1 MLFQTWSSNGY
12 SALVAQ
18 ESFLKPGNFSIQIGS
33 EAATSLPIANFFN
46 EIAVDMQQKA
56 LAGKLDRLENKEC
69 IDAYA
74 VPLQT
79 NRRNV
84 IVVTKNNSSRTDV
97 FDAFEAPVPSATN
110 RNGPEQYSWLC
121 QKLKLN
127 SNDQCLYHTEHLR
140 LDASLWT
147 ITDNAKIMYCL
158 SERTEEHCKV
168 QLSVPFVLIVFFVCL
183 FKTIVMFAV
192 AFFTY
197 EAPLMTTGDAIS
209 SFLTRPD
216 RHTRYMCL
224 ASKDY
229 IIRHKNGWRASA
241 PAYYMTK
248 PKRWYSSNTTR
259 ILSTILLM
267 VLGICLC
274 VALYTTSNEPFTLEG
289 LMAQGIGGINQRFF
303 IGWHLKEQG
312 GMFRSVCLAN
322 IGHAIFGV
330 LYVVYNNV
338 FYAMIFSDEWAR
350 YGDHRKGLRVS
361 ESPRGKQRTVY
372 FFLMPHRIA
381 IVIIAFS
388 CIIHTCI
395 SQTLF
400 LVDVEAYG
408 SEIKTSGIKSTI
420 FGRQNEAD
428 FTTTGFSPLANLFLI
443 VFAALMVVYLVWM
456 SSRKLKSGMPVT
468 STCSA
473 AISANCQPGLDE
485 VSDAYLYPMQW
496 GVTHTEN
503 GIGHTSFSC
512 RVIKPAREG
521 MLYI

>member
-1 MLFQTWSSNGY
+1 
-12 SALVAQ
+12 VAQ
-18 ESFLKPGNFSIQIGS
+18 ETFLKDGPFTIEIGPEPEVS
-33 EAATSLPIANFFN
+33 RPIANFFN
-46 EIAVDMQQKA
+46 EIAKDMHTKA
-56 LAGKLDRLENKEC
+56 IANKLDRLENKEC

-84 IVVTKNNSSRTDV
+84 IVVTKTNSSRPDV
-97 FDAFEAPVPSATN
+97 FDAFEAPVPSASN
-110 RNGPEQYSWLC
+110 RDGPEQYSWLC

-147 ITDNAKIMYCL
+147 ITDNSKILYCL
-158 SERTEEHCKV
+158 SERTEEHCKL
-168 QLSVPFVLIVFFVCL
+168 QLSVPFALIVFFICL
-183 FKTIVMFAV
+183 FKSIVMFAV

-197 EAPLMTTGDAIS
+197 ETPLMTTGDAIS

-216 RHTRYMCL
+216 RYTRYMCL

-229 IIRHKNGWRASA
+229 IIRHRGGWRASA
-241 PAYYMTK
+241 PAYYVTK
-248 PKRWYSSNTTR
+248 PKRWFSSNITR
-259 ILSTILLM
+259 VLSTILLM
-267 VLGICLC
+267 ILGLCLA
-274 VALYTTSNEPFTLEG
+274 VALYCTSNEPFTIDG

-322 IGHAIFGV
+322 IGHAIFGI

-350 YGDHRKGLRVS
+350 YGHHRKGLRVS

-372 FFLMPHRIA
+372 FFLMPHKIA
-381 IVIIAFS
+381 LAIMAFS
-388 CIIHTCI
+388 SAIHTCI

-400 LVDVEAYG
+400 LVDVETWG
-408 SEIKTSGIKSTI
+408 SVIEPTGIKSTK
-420 FGRQNEAD
+420 FTRQREAD

-443 VFAALMVVYLVWM
+443 ALALLMIAYLVLM
-456 SSRKLKSGMPVT
+456 STTKLKSGMPVT

-473 AISANCQPGLDE
+473 AISASCQPGLDE
-485 VSDAYLYPMQW
+485 VPDAFLYPIQW

-512 RVIKPAREG
+512 RMIKPAREG

>member
-1 MLFQTWSSNGY
+1 MR
-12 SALVAQ
+12 
-18 ESFLKPGNFSIQIGS
+18 IGA
-33 EAATSLPIANFFN
+33 EPAASLPISNFFR
-46 EIAVDMQQKA
+46 EIAVDMHQKA
-56 LAGKLDRLENKEC
+56 VAGKLDRLENKEC

-84 IVVTKNNSSRTDV
+84 LVITKNNSSRTDI

-110 RNGPEQYSWLC
+110 RDGLEQYSWLC

-140 LDASLWT
+140 LDASMWT
-147 ITDNAKIMYCL
+147 ITDDAKILYCL
-158 SERTEEHCKV
+158 AERTEEHCKV
-168 QLSVPFVLIVFFVCL
+168 QLSVPFLVIVLITCL
-183 FKTIVMFAV
+183 FKSVVMFAV

-197 EAPLMTTGDAIS
+197 ETPLMTTGDAIT
-209 SFLTRPD
+209 SFLSRPD
-216 RHTRYMCL
+216 RHTRFMCL

-229 IIRHKNGWRASA
+229 IIRHRGGWRASA
-241 PAYYMTK
+241 PAYFVNK
-248 PKRWYSSNTTR
+248 PKRWFASNVTR
-259 ILSTILLM
+259 VLSTILLM
-267 VLGICLC
+267 ILGLC
-274 VALYTTSNEPFTLEG
+274 MAVALYTVSNEPFTLDG

-322 IGHAIFGV
+322 LGHAIFGI
-330 LYVVYNNV
+330 LYVMYNNV

-350 YGDHRKGLRVS
+350 YGWHRKGLRVS

-372 FFLMPHRIA
+372 FFLMPYKIA
-381 IVIIAFS
+381 LVIIAFS
-388 CIIHTCI
+388 CFIHTAI

-408 SEIKTSGIKSTI
+408 STLTTGGVKSTT
-420 FGRQNEAD
+420 FGRQRDAD

-443 VFAALMVVYLVWM
+443 AFALMMIAYLVWM
-456 SSRKLKSGMPVT
+456 STKKLKSGMPVT

-473 AISANCQPGLDE
+473 AIAANCQPGIDE
-485 VSDAYLYPMQW
+485 VSDAYLYPIQW
-496 GVTHTEN
+496 GVTHSEN

-512 RVIKPAREG
+512 RLIKPAREG
-521 MLYI
+521 VLYI